1 MKYRPEIDGL
11 RAVAIIPVIL
21 FHIGFQ
27 TFSGGYTGVDVFFV
41 ISGFLITTIIYTE
54 LEQNKF
60 SILNFYERRSRRI
73 LPLLFFVLL
82 ATIPFAWISL
92 FNVDMVDYFESLI
105 STPLFY
111 SNFLFAFEANYF
123 DTSVDLK
130 PLLHTWSLAVE
141 EQYYIMFP
149 LFMIILWKFNLKK
162 RLLTLL
168 FMFGLLSFIFAEWAS
183 FYYPTYNFYLL
194 PSRAW
199 ELAVGAIMA
208 IAIEKSFLSK
218 IQNNSILSEILSI
231 IGFALILAGFFIIT
245 EDTRFPSSYAIFPT
259 IGSAL
264 VIGFANSKNL
274 IGRLLSLK
282 VFVFIGLISYS
293 AYLWH
298 HPIIAFSKH
307 LSLSEDSL
315 SQKIFLLGIII
326 SLSYLSW
333 NYVENPFRNK
343 KKFSRKFIFIF
354 SIIGSFF
361 FISIGFIGLKNIGFP
376 NRAVNHKL
384 EYLNYNPDNRELK
397 VDSWTFIYKA
407 EEDFN
412 NRSWFNKLNELPNV
426 LLIGN
431 SHSKDLYNSFLSSK
445 QFQDNFEMARYGDEI
460 RDLSNSGNGIYN
472 SQNYQEAD
480 LIMVVSHYYE
490 EDLKHIEPLV
500 EKLLS
505 DNKKVILVKQ
515 PYKYKMIN
523 SRTMTDIAIQ
533 RYLNKKNDIEDSLLD
548 NDNKDSLFVIGV
560 NKASY
565 ENQII
570 ETDKLKKQSD
580 SIIDQIKLNNEKVIT
595 LDRNDYICD
604 QKENLCFV
612 LDFRFQKF
620 NYDSNHTTLEGAV
633 FFGKRIDETHWLTPL
648 IDQYKN

>member
-21 FHIGFQ
+21 FHVGFQ

-41 ISGFLITTIIYTE
+41 ISGFLITTIIYAE

-92 FNVDMVDYFESLI
+92 FEVDMVDYFESLI
-105 STPLFY
+105 STSLFY

-123 DTSVDLK
+123 DTSVHLK

-149 LFMIILWKFNLKK
+149 LFMILLWKFNLKK

-168 FMFGLLSFIFAEWAS
+168 FIFGMLSFIFAEWAS
-183 FYYPTYNFYLL
+183 FHYPTYNFYLL

-199 ELAVGAIMA
+199 ELAIGAILA
-208 IAIEKSFLSK
+208 IAIEKSLLSK

-245 EDTRFPSSYAIFPT
+245 EDTRFPSLYAIFPT

-274 IGRLLSLK
+274 IGKLLSLK
-282 VFVFIGLISYS
+282 IFVFIGLISYS

-315 SQKIFLLGIII
+315 SQKIFLIGLIIP
-326 SLSYLSW
+326 LSYLSW
-333 NYVENPFRNK
+333 KYIENPFRNK
-343 KKFSRKFIFIF
+343 KKFSRKFIFTF
-354 SIIGSFF
+354 SIIGSLF
-361 FISIGFIGLKNIGFP
+361 FISIGFIGLKNNGFP
-376 NRAVNHKL
+376 NRAINQKL
-384 EYLNYNPDNRELK
+384 EYLNYNPDNRQLK
-397 VDSWTFIYKA
+397 VDSWTFVKKA

-412 NRSWFNKLNELPNV
+412 NKSWFNKSIKLPNV

-445 QFQDNFEMARYGDEI
+445 QFQDNFEMARYGGEI
-460 RDLSNSGNGIYN
+460 RDLSNSGNGLN
-472 SQNYQEAD
+472 KSQNYQEAD

-490 EDLKHIEPLV
+490 DDLNHIEQLV
-500 EKLLS
+500 DKLLS
-505 DNKKVILVKQ
+505 DNKKVVLVKE
-515 PYKYKMIN
+515 PYRFKMIN
-523 SRTMTDIAIQ
+523 SRTMADIAIQ
-533 RYLNKKNDIEDSLLD
+533 RYLNEKIDNEDSLLD
-548 NDNKDSLFVIGV
+548 NDNKDSLLVIGV

-565 ENQII
+565 ENRII

-580 SIIDQIKLNNEKVIT
+580 SIIDQIKLNNEKVII

-604 QKENLCFV
+604 QKENSCFV
-612 LDFRFQKF
+612 LDYKFQKF
-620 NYDSNHTTLEGAV
+620 NYDSRHTTLEGAA
-633 FFGKRIDETHWLTPL
+633 FFGKRIDETLWLTPVIYL
-648 IDQYKN
+648 YKN